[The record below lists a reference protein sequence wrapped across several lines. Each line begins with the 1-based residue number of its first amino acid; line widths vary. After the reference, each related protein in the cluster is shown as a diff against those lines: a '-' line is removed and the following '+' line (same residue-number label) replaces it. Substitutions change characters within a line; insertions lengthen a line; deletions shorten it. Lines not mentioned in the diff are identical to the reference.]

1 MDRRTLI
8 AAATCALNAQPIP
21 ARRYRAAVIGHT
33 GHGNY
38 GHGLDVVW
46 QAFPNIEVVAV
57 ADADE
62 AGLAQAVARAKAPRG
77 YRDYRDMLQQEK
89 PDLVS
94 IGPRWLDEH
103 AAMVEA
109 AAFIGSHI
117 YMEKPFARDP
127 AEADRMVTAVRRAGV
142 KLQIAHQMRCSPFT
156 RRVEELIQGGA
167 IGRIQELRAR
177 GKEDRRAGG
186 EDMMVLGTHL
196 FDMMRI
202 FAGDPAWVTA
212 HVTQDGE
219 ELAQRHVRQ
228 GTEPIG
234 PVAGNQIAATFSFDG
249 GVHGHFA
256 SKACSTTHDLRYG
269 LEIVGEKGVI
279 FLPMGIYPSG
289 QAYLL
294 RSASWL
300 AIDGAAWEKIEPAP
314 VPEGLPSGTA
324 LIANALMVRDLLEAI
339 EQNRKPICSEE
350 DGRWTIEMVCGVYAA
365 QKSGG
370 RESFP
375 LLGRAHPLSRLSA

>member
-1 MDRRTLI
+1 MDRRTLL
-8 AAATCALNAQPIP
+8 AAAACALQAQPAP
-21 ARRYRAAVIGHT
+21 ARKYRAAVIGHT

-62 AGLAQAVARAKAPRG
+62 AGLAQAALRTKAPRA
-77 YRDYRDMLQQEK
+77 YRDYRVMLQEAK

-94 IGPRWLDEH
+94 IGPRSLDERI
-103 AAMVEA
+103 AMVEA
-109 AAFIGSHI
+109 ATRYGAHI

-127 AEADRMVTAVRRAGV
+127 AEADLIVQAVQRSGV
-142 KLQIAHQMRCSPFT
+142 KLQLAHQMRCSPFT
-156 RRVEELIQGGA
+156 RRVEELIESGA
-167 IGRIQELRAR
+167 IGRIQEMRAR

-186 EDMMVLGTHL
+186 EDLMVLGTHL
-196 FDMMRI
+196 FDLMRI
-202 FAGDPAWVTA
+202 FAGDPAWVSA
-212 HVTQDGE
+212 HVTHDGA
-219 ELAQRHVRQ
+219 ELSPRHVRQ
-228 GTEPIG
+228 ASEPIG

-249 GVHGHFA
+249 GIHGHFA
-256 SKACSTTHDLRYG
+256 SKACATTHEQRYG
-269 LEIVGEKGVI
+269 ISIVGEKGII
-279 FLPMGIYPSG
+279 FLPMGIYPNG
-289 QAYLL
+289 QPYLL

-300 AIDGAAWEKIEPAP
+300 AVDGQAWEKIEPAP
-314 VPEGLPSGTA
+314 EPPGLLGGSP

-339 EQNRKPICSEE
+339 EQNRKPVCSEE

-370 RESFP
+370 REAFP
-375 LLGRAHPLSRLSA
+375 LLTRTHPLSRF